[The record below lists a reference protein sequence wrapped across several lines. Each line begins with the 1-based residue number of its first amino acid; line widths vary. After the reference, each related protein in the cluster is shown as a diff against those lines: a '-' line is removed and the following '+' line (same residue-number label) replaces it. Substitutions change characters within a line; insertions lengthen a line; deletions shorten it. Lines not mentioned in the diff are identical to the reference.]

1 LQDARHDVQLALTFR
16 LRAAWFL
23 SGDDRELRKERF
35 RLFNW
40 LYDCRSKAVHQG
52 RLDERV
58 KDIPMPIGEVLTN
71 GEDLAAES
79 IEKVMNLGGFPDW
92 DDLIFGKE

>member
-1 LQDARHDVQLALTFR
+1 
-16 LRAAWFL
+16 
-23 SGDDRELRKERF
+23 
-35 RLFNW
+35 
-40 LYDCRSKAVHQG
+40 
-52 RLDERV
+52 
-58 KDIPMPIGEVLTN
+58 MPIGEVLTN